1 VVWELPESTDIVSSV
16 ATTSIISPSSAPEA
30 RPDVPSQHAAGPAVI
45 AAPKK
50 SSQTAEQIAQ
60 TIVLVLLFA
69 SPALI
74 CVHGA
79 IVADPDVWWHLRTG
93 EWMLQHRALLRVDI
107 FSATNAGKPYATYSW
122 LFELLVTKWFQHGG
136 LAGLVGYS
144 ASMVLAI
151 AVASRH
157 LIKRLQT
164 DFTFVAFI
172 SFVACFSLSRLF
184 TPRPWLFTILFFVL
198 ELDIL
203 MHARKTGKTR
213 ELLWLPVI
221 FALWANIHIQF
232 IDGLAVLGLALA
244 EALGSRF
251 NLWAGTRLR
260 ASAVWL
266 ALAGSVLGT
275 LINPF
280 GWHIYRVAYDLAS
293 QPGVLNMITELEALH
308 FRVFGDFLV
317 LFLSLAAAIALGW
330 ERRFRVFETG
340 LFIFAAVVSFR
351 SQRDIWVMAF
361 VATLIIASTVR
372 GRAEPPVRMPWF
384 ASTVA
389 AVLAALAIFG
399 SFHVWHV
406 NDALLDK
413 EMVENLPE
421 KAVHEIQAKGY
432 AGPLFN
438 NFDWGGYLIWALRMP
453 VSIDGRAAFYG
464 DDAISRSNNTWT
476 GAPDWASDPQLK
488 AAGLVLGP
496 AKAPLTQLLRTDPHY
511 KLVYEDKLA
520 AIFIARK

>member
-1 VVWELPESTDIVSSV
+1 V
-16 ATTSIISPSSAPEA
+16 AVTAPRKSNQTS
-30 RPDVPSQHAAGPAVI
+30 
-45 AAPKK
+45 
-50 SSQTAEQIAQ
+50 EQIAQ
-60 TIVLVLLFA
+60 MIVLVILFA
-69 SPALI
+69 SPAI
-74 CVHGA
+74 MCVHA
-79 IVADPDVWWHLRTG
+79 AVVADPDVWWHLRTG
-93 EWMLQHRALLRVDI
+93 EWMLQHHALLRADF
-107 FSATNAGKPYATYSW
+107 FSATNAGKPYAAYSW
-122 LFELLVTKWFQHGG
+122 LFELLITKWFQYAGTV
-136 LAGLVGYS
+136 GLVAYS
-144 ASMVLAI
+144 ASVVLAI

-164 DFTFVAFI
+164 DFSYIALI
-172 SFVACFSLSRLF
+172 SFTACFLLSRLF

-213 ELLWLPVI
+213 ELLWLPII

-232 IDGLAVLGLALA
+232 IDGLIVLGIALA

-260 ASAVWL
+260 ASALWL

-275 LINPF
+275 LVNPF

-293 QPGVLNMITELEALH
+293 QPGVLNKITELEAIH
-308 FRVFGDFLV
+308 FRIFSDFLL
-317 LFLSLAAAIALGW
+317 LFLTLAAAVALGW

-340 LFIFAAVVSFR
+340 LFVFAAVVSFR

-361 VATLIIASTVR
+361 VAAVIIASTVT
-372 GRAEPPVRMPWF
+372 GRAEPPVRLPRF

-399 SFHVWHV
+399 SFRVWHV
-406 NDALLDK
+406 TNALLD
-413 EMVENLPE
+413 EQMVENLPE
-421 KAVHEIQAKGY
+421 AAVHEIQAKGY
-432 AGPLFN
+432 AGPLYNDFN
-438 NFDWGGYLIWALRMP
+438 WGGYLIWALRMP

-464 DDAISRSNNTWT
+464 DDAIDRSNNTWSGT
-476 GAPDWASDPQLK
+476 PDWASDPQLMS
-488 AAGLVLGP
+488 AGLVIGP
-496 AKAPLTQLLRTDPHY
+496 VKMPLTQLLRTDPHY

-520 AIFIARK
+520 VVFIARK